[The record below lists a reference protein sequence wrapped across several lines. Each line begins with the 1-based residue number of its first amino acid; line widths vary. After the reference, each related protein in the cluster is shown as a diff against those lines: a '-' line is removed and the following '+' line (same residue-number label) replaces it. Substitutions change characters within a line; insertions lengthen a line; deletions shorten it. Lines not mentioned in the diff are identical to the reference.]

1 MSRDIARAQ
10 AQACRVEDGAS
21 FRLEDHSPRGDGKG
35 LSKQQAPVLLQESV
49 RQLAA
54 LQDRLAAQD
63 RHAVLAIF
71 QAMDTAGKDGAIK
84 HVFSGLNPQGCAVY
98 SFKAPGPEELDQ
110 DFLRRH
116 IIRLPARGQIGIH
129 NRSWYEE
136 VLVARV
142 HPAVLE
148 RQRLPAEVVT
158 EQFWED
164 RLEDISAFEH
174 YLHRQGYVVLKFFLH
189 LSRKEQRKRLLA
201 RIDTPAKN
209 WKLNPADIAER
220 RHWDAYQDAYEAAIR
235 GTARPYAPWYVLP
248 ADRKWLTRLLVV
260 EAMVEAL
267 EKLDPQYP
275 KLDPAGMERLEAA
288 GAMLR
293 AEEDEAGR
301 A

>member
-1 MSRDIARAQ
+1 MTRDIAREQ
-10 AQACRVEDGAS
+10 AAVCRVEDGAN
-21 FRLEDHSPRGDGKG
+21 FRLDDYSTRGDGKG
-35 LSKQQAPVLLQESV
+35 LSKATAPALLQEGV
-49 RQLAA
+49 RRLAD

-84 HVFSGLNPQGCAVY
+84 HVFSGVNPQGCAVH

-116 IIRLPARGQIGIH
+116 VLRLPARGQIGIH

-148 RQRLPAEVVT
+148 RQRLPSEVMT
-158 EQFWED
+158 ERLWEH
-164 RLEDISAFEH
+164 RMEDISAFER
-174 YLHRQGYVVLKFFLH
+174 YLCRQGYVVLKFFLH
-189 LSRKEQRKRLLA
+189 VSRREQRKRLLA

-209 WKLNPADIAER
+209 WKLDPSDISER
-220 RHWDAYQDAYEAAIR
+220 HHWDAYQEAYEAAIR
-235 GTARPYAPWYVLP
+235 GTATSFAPWYVLP

-267 EKLDPQYP
+267 EKLDPTYP
-275 KLDPAGMERLEAA
+275 KVDPVGMERLEAA
-288 GAMLR
+288 GAALR
-293 AEEDEAGR
+293 AEKD
-301 A
+301 